1 MEFCYLCNEYPCKKY
16 SGVDQYD
23 SFITHLNQFKDIEKI
38 KEIGQEDYQ
47 KELDEKM
54 AILKCLI
61 NDYNDGRK
69 KNLFCISVNL
79 IELNDMRYAMQRIA
93 DMAGSC
99 ESDKETAELS
109 SQILQGLAD
118 DKGIILKLRKK

>member
-1 MEFCYLCNEYPCKKY
+1 MKR
-16 SGVDQYD
+16 
-23 SFITHLNQFKDIEKI
+23 IE
-38 KEIGQEDYQ
+38 EIGQDDYQ

-54 AILKCLI
+54 SILKCLI
-61 NDYNDGRK
+61 KDYNDGRR

-93 DMAGSC
+93 DIAGPC
-99 ESDKETAELS
+99 GSDKERAELT
-109 SQILQGLAD
+109 SQILQNLAD